1 MVTAAALS
9 LSLSQNENI
18 IFPLAIK
25 LLSLLLSN
33 KHYINISRGA
43 AGETEIICLLFAL
56 CETARASLR
65 CPDERG
71 G

>member
-33 KHYINISRGA
+33 KHYIYISRGA
-43 AGETEIICLLFAL
+43 AGETEINHMFVVCFVRD
-56 CETARASLR
+56 CEGKS
-65 CPDERG
+65 PVS
-71 G
+71 